1 MPLKFWWHSFSTAF
15 YIFNRLPTS
24 VLANL
29 SPFETLFKQK
39 PNYTF
44 MEVFGCSCY
53 PFLRPYNKHKL
64 SYHNKCVFLG
74 YCSLHKSYKCLN
86 SSSSDHLYISSSIKF
101 NEMNFHF
108 IFDFSHNSNKP
119 ASLFHPYFFSIW
131 CSLLNFLFSWCHYIS
146 TFFYCY
152 YSLVL
157 YPWQQFLK

>member
-44 MEVFGCSCY
+44 MEVFGCFCY

-86 SSSSDHLYISSSIKF
+86 SSDRLYISRSVKF

-108 IFDFSHNSNKP
+108 IFCFSHNSNKP
-119 ASLFHPYFFSIW
+119 ASLFHP
-131 CSLLNFLFSWCHYIS
+131 LLLFHLLFPSQLLIQLVLLHLDLFC
-146 TFFYCY
+146 CY
-152 YSLVL
+152 YSSVL